1 MVIFL
6 LAPLKVARHK
16 PQLRI
21 ILNYTNYPTIPIL
34 TSHKIS
40 FLRRERISKNVFYE
54 VVLGDEICVTGKAKL
69 VLALFDTA

>member
-21 ILNYTNYPTIPIL
+21 ILNYTNYPTIPHSYVAQNL
-34 TSHKIS
+34 
-40 FLRRERISKNVFYE
+40 
-54 VVLGDEICVTGKAKL
+54 
-69 VLALFDTA
+69 LFTARTDKQKCLL